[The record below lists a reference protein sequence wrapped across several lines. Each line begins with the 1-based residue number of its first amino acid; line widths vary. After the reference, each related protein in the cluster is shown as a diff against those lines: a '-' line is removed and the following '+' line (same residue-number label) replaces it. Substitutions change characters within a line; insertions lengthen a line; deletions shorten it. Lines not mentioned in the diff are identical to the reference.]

1 MNLRKP
7 IHLYQRSSRWIKTP
21 AASHSKL
28 PWVALPQLELQL
40 QGLIPMRISWIFPKP
55 AIAIRRWGLTK
66 TQSSEC
72 FGGGK
77 RCIKKASIIFVWSL
91 KLANMFRRIEFHLC
105 FPHPLYRVTDLCA
118 QESMECSFDTY
129 AWSHVP
135 RGLPGPPER
144 KMHETW
150 WMWKSW
156 LNDFVLSIQRM
167 EWWKHVTCFFT
178 KYP

>member
-1 MNLRKP
+1 MGCTTSTGTSTSRVDSHAHKLDISEACDRHPQVGFNENP
-7 IHLYQRSSRWIKTP
+7 IKWMF
-21 AASHSKL
+21 
-28 PWVALPQLELQL
+28 W
-40 QGLIPMRISWIFPKP
+40 
-55 AIAIRRWGLTK
+55 
-66 TQSSEC
+66 
-72 FGGGK
+72 GGGK